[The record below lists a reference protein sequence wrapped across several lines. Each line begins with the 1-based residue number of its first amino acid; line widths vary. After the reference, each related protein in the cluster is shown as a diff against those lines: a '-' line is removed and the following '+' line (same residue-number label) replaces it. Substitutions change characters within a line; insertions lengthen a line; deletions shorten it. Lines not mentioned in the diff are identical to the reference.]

1 MGWWS
6 PAVQKLVVGAVASAT
21 VGEVARP
28 LVEEVGKRVKR
39 LGERLFGDEASGPAD
54 VGALDPERTARAI
67 TRGAISAVVPGLASE
82 PRKKGK
88 SGTYKCTCTGGA
100 GEACACGS
108 QETAE
113 AGAWVPG
120 PIPWIPGGDD
130 DDKRRRRRSRKRAE
144 SRANMRLGEVVKRLE
159 AQIAAST
166 GQLRDELKKKIGAT
180 RRLRASLP
188 GLAPQQVQKVA
199 EQPPEWLER
208 VLEKLTDSRA
218 APAPA
223 APPAQQFVVPFSPY
237 APAFAPPYPW
247 AAPPPAAPAPAP
259 APPPAA
265 PAAPTSPAAPQDDF
279 SEFFESASAPANDDF
294 WAAADVLA
302 EQSLAGAPAVFVDPD
317 VSGVLDDDDDDE
329 AGEYDDDEAGG
340 DDDEAGEYDDDEAGG
355 DDDDETGEYDDDDEA
370 GEYDDDEAGGD
381 DDDEAGEYDDDE
393 AGEYDDVDDAIAGAE
408 VCGSCR

>member
-208 VLEKLTDSRA
+208 VLERLTDRA

-340 DDDEAGEYDDDEAGG
+340 DDD
-355 DDDDETGEYDDDDEA
+355 
-370 GEYDDDEAGGD
+370 
-381 DDDEAGEYDDDE
+381 DEAGEYDDDE